1 MKHLTCNRWPGM
13 TLCEEGTATEEGE
26 PCEDC
31 ATVVRCPGC
40 GGFIGLIGEPARCPY
55 GQRKA
60 EVTPIPKAPRAKKR
74 RQSMPPHIRI
84 NVMVRANGWC
94 EINGEGCTRFATEV
108 HHRRRRSQG
117 GAHTPQNLLALCL
130 LCHSR
135 THANPARSNE
145 LGHLLKPGHPEWD
158 ACGNETTP

>member
-31 ATVVRCPGC
+31 ATAVRCPGC

-55 GQRKA
+55 GRPS
-60 EVTPIPKAPRAKKR
+60 EVTPIPKAPRAAKAI
-74 RQSMPPHIRI
+74 PPKVRLAVH
-84 NVMVRANGWC
+84 VRARGWC
-94 EINGEGCTRFATEV
+94 EVQWDVECTRFSSEI

-117 GAHTPQNLLALCL
+117 GGHVLANLRASCL
-130 LCHSR
+130 LCH
-135 THANPARSNE
+135 THLHAYPTEAHAR
-145 LGHLLKPGHPEWD
+145 GFLLRAGDPEWD
-158 ACGNETTP
+158 ACGNETP